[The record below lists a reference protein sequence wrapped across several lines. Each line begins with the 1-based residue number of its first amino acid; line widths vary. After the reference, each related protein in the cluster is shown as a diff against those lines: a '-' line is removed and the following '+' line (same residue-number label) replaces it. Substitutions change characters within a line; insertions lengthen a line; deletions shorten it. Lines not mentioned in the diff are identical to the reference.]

1 MAEVKSVKEFI
12 NFMLDSTDHS
22 KEIDKLQKLLEN
34 TGVEAKIITKYSGE
48 NSFSYLN
55 IVYDDE
61 VVRTKK
67 KRNAG
72 RKAIEIN
79 GTYTYGNIRELRKS
93 MSMKE
98 IAMMLGISERSL
110 YRKIKENS
118 SLRDDELFI

>member
-1 MAEVKSVKEFI
+1 MKEFI

-72 RKAIEIN
+72 RPFK
-79 GTYTYGNIRELRKS
+79 GHLGRYTCGQIREMQKT
-93 MSMKE
+93 MSNRE
-98 IAMMLGISERSL
+98 IAELLELSERSL
-110 YRKIKENS
+110 YRRLKEYAS
-118 SLRDDELFI
+118 SADDEEFA